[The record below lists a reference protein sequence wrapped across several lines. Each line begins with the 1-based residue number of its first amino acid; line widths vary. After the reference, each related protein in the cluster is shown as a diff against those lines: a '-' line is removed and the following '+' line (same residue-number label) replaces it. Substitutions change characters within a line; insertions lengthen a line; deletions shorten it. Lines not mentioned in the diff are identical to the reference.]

1 MPDELDQYF
10 TALRRDSES
19 TVLTGAGDI
28 RRVGA
33 RRTRNRHIASAG
45 VACLAVAA
53 VVVGVAALTRNTGP
67 ATLTPG
73 AGDGKTPVAVTTTA
87 QASPVKTP
95 QSNPSTPTSAP
106 TKSPTTQPSPQTIA
120 PCTVADFG
128 HASAMSDSAMGTTV
142 WVVSFTNVGSGG
154 CTLGVL
160 PTVWLV
166 DPDTGH
172 QVLLHDGNPYQVPH
186 AHGKVT
192 IKPGEQITTALSM
205 GTVALESQDPASCT
219 HTVTYQTMKVQL
231 AGGVFTAHHLGMSYS
246 CKGLHGAGPDAG
258 DWTR

>member
-1 MPDELDQYF
+1 MSDELDRYF
-10 TALRRDSES
+10 TALRHDSDS
-19 TVLTGAGDI
+19 TVLTGADDI

-53 VVVGVAALTRNTGP
+53 VVVGVATLTRNTGP
-67 ATLTPG
+67 AGQTP
-73 AGDGKTPVAVTTTA
+73 AAVSNNKPAVPTTPDRPPVTTPV
-87 QASPVKTP
+87 
-95 QSNPSTPTSAP
+95 PSTPPTSKAP
-106 TKSPTTQPSPQTIA
+106 APNHTTA
-120 PCTVADFG
+120 ACTVADFG

-142 WVVSFTNVGSGG
+142 WVVSFTNVGPAA

-166 DPDTGH
+166 DPGTGH
-172 QVLLHDGNPYQVPH
+172 SVLLRDGNPYQAPH

-192 IKPGEQITTALSM
+192 LRPGDQITTALSM
-205 GTVALESQDPASCT
+205 GTVALETQDPASCA

-231 AGGVFTAHHLGMSYS
+231 AGGVFTARHLGMSYS
-246 CKGLHGAGPDAG
+246 CDGLHGAGPDAG
-258 DWTR
+258 DWTK